1 MQEGVRRRR
10 NGRGLMFLKCW
21 RMLAVAAAVL
31 ALSGIVA
38 GCGAVGGRKKQ
49 KPFDVQYLTYFDT
62 VTSITIY
69 AEDEEQFAKWEQLV
83 HSELERYHQLYDIY
97 HSYEGVNNIKV
108 INDHAGISPVEVSED
123 ILDLLEFSLKEY
135 ELTKGGVHVGMGS
148 VLSIWHDY
156 REMALGESKF
166 PMVPSMD
173 ELESA
178 AKHMN
183 IQDIHLDRQAGTVFL
198 ADPEMRLDVG
208 AVAKGYTAQS
218 MDELESAAKHMNI
231 QDIHL
236 DRQAGT
242 VFLADPEM
250 RLDVGAVAKGYTAQR
265 LADTLRKSGVT
276 NALLSLGGNVV
287 TIGARGDGKPWR
299 VGIQNPDLGAE
310 NPYVQVVDLADMC
323 LVTSGLGG
331 NVVTI
336 GARGDGKPW
345 RVGIQN
351 PDLGAENPYVQVVDL
366 ADMCLVTSGTYQRFY
381 EVDGKRYHHIINPEL
396 LMPWNEY
403 QSVTILSPDS
413 GQRFYEVDGK
423 RYHHI
428 INPELLMPWNEYQSV
443 TILSPDSGEADALS
457 TAVFNMKLEDGLS
470 LIESLDK
477 TEALWILPDGSQIE
491 SSGFRA
497 YTEEGR

>member
-1 MQEGVRRRR
+1 MQEGVKRRGKDRWQ
-10 NGRGLMFLKCW
+10 MPLKRW
-21 RMLAVAAAVL
+21 RLLAVTAAVL
-31 ALSGIVA
+31 ILSGLAA
-38 GCGAVGGRKKQ
+38 GCGTAGIRKKQ

-69 AEDEEQFAKWEQLV
+69 ADDEEQFDEWEQLV

-108 INDHAGISPVEVSED
+108 INDHAGMSPVEVPED

-135 ELTKGGVHVGMGS
+135 DLTGGGVHVGMGS

-166 PMVPSMD
+166 PMVPSMT

-178 AKHMN
+178 AKHMD
-183 IQDIHLDRQAGTVFL
+183 IHDIHLDRQAGTV
-198 ADPEMRLDVG
+198 
-208 AVAKGYTAQS
+208 Y
-218 MDELESAAKHMNI
+218 LE
-231 QDIHL
+231 
-236 DRQAGT
+236 
-242 VFLADPEM
+242 DPEM

-265 LADTLRKSGVT
+265 LADTLREAGVT

-287 TIGARGDGKPWR
+287 TIGSRGDGKPWR
-299 VGIQNPDLGAE
+299 VGIQNPDPGAE
-310 NPYVQVVDLADMC
+310 NPYVQVVDL
-323 LVTSGLGG
+323 T
-331 NVVTI
+331 
-336 GARGDGKPW
+336 
-345 RVGIQN
+345 
-351 PDLGAENPYVQVVDL
+351 
-366 ADMCLVTSGTYQRFY
+366 DMCLVTSGTYQRFY
-381 EVDGKRYHHIINPEL
+381 EVDG
-396 LMPWNEY
+396 
-403 QSVTILSPDS
+403 T
-413 GQRFYEVDGK
+413 

-457 TAVFNMKLEDGLS
+457 TAVFNMKPEEGLA

-477 TEALWILPDGSQIE
+477 TEALWILPDGSRMD
-491 SSGFRA
+491 SSGFQA

>member
-1 MQEGVRRRR
+1 MQEGVKRRGKDRWQ
-10 NGRGLMFLKCW
+10 MPLKRW
-21 RMLAVAAAVL
+21 RLLAVTAAVL
-31 ALSGIVA
+31 ILSGLAA
-38 GCGAVGGRKKQ
+38 GCGTAGIRKKQ

-69 AEDEEQFAKWEQLV
+69 ADDEEQFDEWEQLV

-108 INDHAGISPVEVSED
+108 INDHAGMSPVEVPED

-135 ELTKGGVHVGMGS
+135 DLTGGGVHVGMGS

-166 PMVPSMD
+166 PMVPSMT

-178 AKHMN
+178 AKHMD
-183 IQDIHLDRQAGTVFL
+183 IHDIHLDRQEGTV
-198 ADPEMRLDVG
+198 
-208 AVAKGYTAQS
+208 Y
-218 MDELESAAKHMNI
+218 LE
-231 QDIHL
+231 
-236 DRQAGT
+236 
-242 VFLADPEM
+242 DPEM

-265 LADTLRKSGVT
+265 LADTLREAGVT

-287 TIGARGDGKPWR
+287 TIGSRGDGKPWR
-299 VGIQNPDLGAE
+299 VGIQNPDPGAE
-310 NPYVQVVDLADMC
+310 NPYVQVVDL
-323 LVTSGLGG
+323 T
-331 NVVTI
+331 
-336 GARGDGKPW
+336 
-345 RVGIQN
+345 
-351 PDLGAENPYVQVVDL
+351 
-366 ADMCLVTSGTYQRFY
+366 DMCLVTSGTYQRFY
-381 EVDGKRYHHIINPEL
+381 EVDG
-396 LMPWNEY
+396 
-403 QSVTILSPDS
+403 T
-413 GQRFYEVDGK
+413 

-457 TAVFNMKLEDGLS
+457 TAVFNMKPEEGLA

-477 TEALWILPDGSQIE
+477 TEALWILPDGSRME
-491 SSGFRA
+491 SSGFQA

>member
-1 MQEGVRRRR
+1 MQEGVKRRGKDRWQ
-10 NGRGLMFLKCW
+10 MPLKRW
-21 RMLAVAAAVL
+21 RLLAVTAAVL
-31 ALSGIVA
+31 ILSGLAA
-38 GCGAVGGRKKQ
+38 GCGTAGIRKKQ

-69 AEDEEQFAKWEQLV
+69 ADDEEQFDEWEQLV

-108 INDHAGISPVEVSED
+108 INDHAGMSPVEVPED

-135 ELTKGGVHVGMGS
+135 DLTGGGVHVGMGS

-166 PMVPSMD
+166 PMVPSMT

-178 AKHMN
+178 AKHMD
-183 IQDIHLDRQAGTVFL
+183 IHDIHLDRQAGTV
-198 ADPEMRLDVG
+198 
-208 AVAKGYTAQS
+208 Y
-218 MDELESAAKHMNI
+218 LE
-231 QDIHL
+231 
-236 DRQAGT
+236 
-242 VFLADPEM
+242 DPEM

-265 LADTLRKSGVT
+265 LADTLREAGVT

-287 TIGARGDGKPWR
+287 TIGSRGDGKPWR
-299 VGIQNPDLGAE
+299 VGLQNPDPGAE
-310 NPYVQVVDLADMC
+310 NPYVQVVDL
-323 LVTSGLGG
+323 T
-331 NVVTI
+331 
-336 GARGDGKPW
+336 
-345 RVGIQN
+345 
-351 PDLGAENPYVQVVDL
+351 
-366 ADMCLVTSGTYQRFY
+366 DMCLVTSGTYQRFY
-381 EVDGKRYHHIINPEL
+381 EVGG
-396 LMPWNEY
+396 
-403 QSVTILSPDS
+403 T
-413 GQRFYEVDGK
+413 

-457 TAVFNMKLEDGLS
+457 TAVFNMKPEEGLA

-477 TEALWILPDGSQIE
+477 TEALWILPDGSRME
-491 SSGFRA
+491 SSGFQA

>member
-1 MQEGVRRRR
+1 MQEGVKRRGKDRWQ
-10 NGRGLMFLKCW
+10 MPLKRW
-21 RMLAVAAAVL
+21 RLLAVTAAVL
-31 ALSGIVA
+31 ILSGLAA
-38 GCGAVGGRKKQ
+38 GCGTAGIRKKQ

-69 AEDEEQFAKWEQLV
+69 ADDEEQFDEWEQLV

-108 INDHAGISPVEVSED
+108 INDHAGMSPVEVPED

-135 ELTKGGVHVGMGS
+135 DLTGGGVHVGMGS

-166 PMVPSMD
+166 PMVPSMT

-178 AKHMN
+178 AKHMD
-183 IQDIHLDRQAGTVFL
+183 IHDIHLDRQAGTV
-198 ADPEMRLDVG
+198 
-208 AVAKGYTAQS
+208 Y
-218 MDELESAAKHMNI
+218 LE
-231 QDIHL
+231 
-236 DRQAGT
+236 
-242 VFLADPEM
+242 DPEM

-265 LADTLRKSGVT
+265 LADTLREAGVT

-287 TIGARGDGKPWR
+287 TIGSREDGKPWR
-299 VGIQNPDLGAE
+299 VGIQNPDPGAE
-310 NPYVQVVDLADMC
+310 NPYVQVVDL
-323 LVTSGLGG
+323 T
-331 NVVTI
+331 
-336 GARGDGKPW
+336 
-345 RVGIQN
+345 
-351 PDLGAENPYVQVVDL
+351 
-366 ADMCLVTSGTYQRFY
+366 DMCLVTSGTYQRFY
-381 EVDGKRYHHIINPEL
+381 EVDG
-396 LMPWNEY
+396 
-403 QSVTILSPDS
+403 T
-413 GQRFYEVDGK
+413 

-457 TAVFNMKLEDGLS
+457 TAVFNMKPEEGLA

-477 TEALWILPDGSQIE
+477 TEALWILPDGSRME
-491 SSGFRA
+491 SSGFQA

>member
-1 MQEGVRRRR
+1 MQEGVKRRGKDRWQ
-10 NGRGLMFLKCW
+10 MPLKRW
-21 RMLAVAAAVL
+21 RLLAVTAAVL
-31 ALSGIVA
+31 ILSGLAA
-38 GCGAVGGRKKQ
+38 GCGTAGIRKKQ

-69 AEDEEQFAKWEQLV
+69 ADDEEQFDEWEQLV

-108 INDHAGISPVEVSED
+108 INDHAGMSPVEVPED

-135 ELTKGGVHVGMGS
+135 DLTGGGVHVGMGS

-166 PMVPSMD
+166 PMVPSMT

-178 AKHMN
+178 AKHMD
-183 IQDIHLDRQAGTVFL
+183 IHDIHLDHQAGTV
-198 ADPEMRLDVG
+198 
-208 AVAKGYTAQS
+208 Y
-218 MDELESAAKHMNI
+218 LE
-231 QDIHL
+231 
-236 DRQAGT
+236 
-242 VFLADPEM
+242 DPEM

-265 LADTLRKSGVT
+265 LADTLREAGVT

-287 TIGARGDGKPWR
+287 TIGSRGDGKPWR
-299 VGIQNPDLGAE
+299 VGIQNPDPGAE
-310 NPYVQVVDLADMC
+310 NPYVQVVDL
-323 LVTSGLGG
+323 T
-331 NVVTI
+331 
-336 GARGDGKPW
+336 
-345 RVGIQN
+345 
-351 PDLGAENPYVQVVDL
+351 
-366 ADMCLVTSGTYQRFY
+366 DMCLVTSGTYQRFY
-381 EVDGKRYHHIINPEL
+381 EVDG
-396 LMPWNEY
+396 
-403 QSVTILSPDS
+403 T
-413 GQRFYEVDGK
+413 

-457 TAVFNMKLEDGLS
+457 TAVFNMKPEEGLA

-477 TEALWILPDGSQIE
+477 TEALWILPDGSRME
-491 SSGFRA
+491 SSGFQA

>member
-1 MQEGVRRRR
+1 MQEGVKRRGKDRWQ
-10 NGRGLMFLKCW
+10 MTLKRW
-21 RMLAVAAAVL
+21 RLLAVTAAVL
-31 ALSGIVA
+31 ILSGLAA
-38 GCGAVGGRKKQ
+38 GCGTAGIRKKQ

-69 AEDEEQFAKWEQLV
+69 ADDEEQFDEWEQLV

-108 INDHAGISPVEVSED
+108 INDHAGMSPVEVPED

-135 ELTKGGVHVGMGS
+135 DLTGGGVHVGMGS

-166 PMVPSMD
+166 PMVPSMT

-178 AKHMN
+178 AKHMD
-183 IQDIHLDRQAGTVFL
+183 IHDIHLDRQAGTV
-198 ADPEMRLDVG
+198 
-208 AVAKGYTAQS
+208 Y
-218 MDELESAAKHMNI
+218 LE
-231 QDIHL
+231 
-236 DRQAGT
+236 
-242 VFLADPEM
+242 DPEM

-265 LADTLRKSGVT
+265 LADTLREAGVT

-287 TIGARGDGKPWR
+287 TIGSRGDGKPWR

-310 NPYVQVVDLADMC
+310 NPYVQVVDL
-323 LVTSGLGG
+323 T
-331 NVVTI
+331 
-336 GARGDGKPW
+336 
-345 RVGIQN
+345 
-351 PDLGAENPYVQVVDL
+351 
-366 ADMCLVTSGTYQRFY
+366 DMCLVTSGTYQRFY
-381 EVDGKRYHHIINPEL
+381 EVDG
-396 LMPWNEY
+396 
-403 QSVTILSPDS
+403 T
-413 GQRFYEVDGK
+413 

-457 TAVFNMKLEDGLS
+457 TAVFNMKPEEGLA

-477 TEALWILPDGSQIE
+477 TEALWILPDGSRME
-491 SSGFRA
+491 SSGFQA

>member
-1 MQEGVRRRR
+1 MQEGVKRRGKDRWQ
-10 NGRGLMFLKCW
+10 MPLKRW
-21 RMLAVAAAVL
+21 RLLAVTAAVL
-31 ALSGIVA
+31 ILSGLAA
-38 GCGAVGGRKKQ
+38 GCGTAGIRKKQ

-69 AEDEEQFAKWEQLV
+69 ADDEEQFDEWEQLV

-108 INDHAGISPVEVSED
+108 INDHAGMSPVEIPED

-135 ELTKGGVHVGMGS
+135 DLTGGGVHVGMGS

-166 PMVPSMD
+166 PMVPSMT

-178 AKHMN
+178 AKHMD
-183 IQDIHLDRQAGTVFL
+183 IHDIHLDRQAGTV
-198 ADPEMRLDVG
+198 
-208 AVAKGYTAQS
+208 Y
-218 MDELESAAKHMNI
+218 LE
-231 QDIHL
+231 
-236 DRQAGT
+236 
-242 VFLADPEM
+242 DPEM

-265 LADTLRKSGVT
+265 LADTLREAGVT

-287 TIGARGDGKPWR
+287 TIGSRGDGKPWR
-299 VGIQNPDLGAE
+299 VGIQNPDPGAE
-310 NPYVQVVDLADMC
+310 NPYVQVVDL
-323 LVTSGLGG
+323 T
-331 NVVTI
+331 
-336 GARGDGKPW
+336 
-345 RVGIQN
+345 
-351 PDLGAENPYVQVVDL
+351 
-366 ADMCLVTSGTYQRFY
+366 DMCLVTSGTYQRFY
-381 EVDGKRYHHIINPEL
+381 EVDG
-396 LMPWNEY
+396 
-403 QSVTILSPDS
+403 T
-413 GQRFYEVDGK
+413 

-457 TAVFNMKLEDGLS
+457 TAVFNMKPEEGLA

-477 TEALWILPDGSQIE
+477 TEALWILPDGSRME
-491 SSGFRA
+491 SSGFQA

>member
-1 MQEGVRRRR
+1 MQEGVKRRGKDRWQ
-10 NGRGLMFLKCW
+10 MPLKRW
-21 RMLAVAAAVL
+21 RLLAVTAAVL
-31 ALSGIVA
+31 ILSGLAA
-38 GCGAVGGRKKQ
+38 GCGTAGIRKKQ

-69 AEDEEQFAKWEQLV
+69 ADDEEQFDEWEQLV

-108 INDHAGISPVEVSED
+108 INDHAGMSPVEVPED

-135 ELTKGGVHVGMGS
+135 DLTGGGVHVGMGS

-166 PMVPSMD
+166 PMVPSMT

-178 AKHMN
+178 AKHMD
-183 IQDIHLDRQAGTVFL
+183 IHDIHLDRQAGTV
-198 ADPEMRLDVG
+198 
-208 AVAKGYTAQS
+208 Y
-218 MDELESAAKHMNI
+218 LE
-231 QDIHL
+231 
-236 DRQAGT
+236 
-242 VFLADPEM
+242 DPEM

-265 LADTLRKSGVT
+265 LADTLREAGVT

-287 TIGARGDGKPWR
+287 TIGSRGDGKPWR
-299 VGIQNPDLGAE
+299 VGIQNPDPGVE
-310 NPYVQVVDLADMC
+310 NPYVQVVDL
-323 LVTSGLGG
+323 T
-331 NVVTI
+331 
-336 GARGDGKPW
+336 
-345 RVGIQN
+345 
-351 PDLGAENPYVQVVDL
+351 
-366 ADMCLVTSGTYQRFY
+366 DMCLVTSGTYQRFY
-381 EVDGKRYHHIINPEL
+381 EVDG
-396 LMPWNEY
+396 
-403 QSVTILSPDS
+403 T
-413 GQRFYEVDGK
+413 

-457 TAVFNMKLEDGLS
+457 TAVFNMKPEEGLA

-477 TEALWILPDGSQIE
+477 TEALWILPDGSRME
-491 SSGFRA
+491 SSGFQA

>member
-1 MQEGVRRRR
+1 MQEGVKRRGKDRWQ
-10 NGRGLMFLKCW
+10 MPLKRW
-21 RMLAVAAAVL
+21 RLLAVTAAVL
-31 ALSGIVA
+31 ILSGLAA
-38 GCGAVGGRKKQ
+38 GCGTAGIRKKQ

-69 AEDEEQFAKWEQLV
+69 ADDEEQFDEWEQLV

-108 INDHAGISPVEVSED
+108 INDHAGMSPVEVPED

-135 ELTKGGVHVGMGS
+135 DLTGGGVHVGMGS

-166 PMVPSMD
+166 PMVPSMT

-178 AKHMN
+178 AKHMD
-183 IQDIHLDRQAGTVFL
+183 IHDIHLDRQAGTV
-198 ADPEMRLDVG
+198 
-208 AVAKGYTAQS
+208 Y
-218 MDELESAAKHMNI
+218 LE
-231 QDIHL
+231 
-236 DRQAGT
+236 
-242 VFLADPEM
+242 DPEM

-265 LADTLRKSGVT
+265 LADTLREAGVT

-287 TIGARGDGKPWR
+287 TIGSRGDGKPWR
-299 VGIQNPDLGAE
+299 VGIQNPDPGAE
-310 NPYVQVVDLADMC
+310 NPYVQVVDL
-323 LVTSGLGG
+323 T
-331 NVVTI
+331 
-336 GARGDGKPW
+336 
-345 RVGIQN
+345 
-351 PDLGAENPYVQVVDL
+351 
-366 ADMCLVTSGTYQRFY
+366 DMCLVTSGTYQRFY
-381 EVDGKRYHHIINPEL
+381 EVGG
-396 LMPWNEY
+396 
-403 QSVTILSPDS
+403 T
-413 GQRFYEVDGK
+413 

-457 TAVFNMKLEDGLS
+457 TAVFNMKPEEGLA

-477 TEALWILPDGSQIE
+477 TEALWILPDGSRME
-491 SSGFRA
+491 SSGFQA

>member
-1 MQEGVRRRR
+1 MQEGVKRRGKDRWQ
-10 NGRGLMFLKCW
+10 MPLKRW
-21 RMLAVAAAVL
+21 RLLAVTAAVL
-31 ALSGIVA
+31 ILSGLAA
-38 GCGAVGGRKKQ
+38 GCGTAGIRKKQ

-69 AEDEEQFAKWEQLV
+69 ADDEEQFDEWEQLV

-108 INDHAGISPVEVSED
+108 INDHAGMSPVEVPED

-135 ELTKGGVHVGMGS
+135 DLTGGGVHVGMGS

-166 PMVPSMD
+166 PMVPSMT

-178 AKHMN
+178 AKHMD
-183 IQDIHLDRQAGTVFL
+183 IHDIHLDRQAGTV
-198 ADPEMRLDVG
+198 
-208 AVAKGYTAQS
+208 Y
-218 MDELESAAKHMNI
+218 LE
-231 QDIHL
+231 
-236 DRQAGT
+236 
-242 VFLADPEM
+242 DPEM

-265 LADTLRKSGVT
+265 LADTLREAGVT

-287 TIGARGDGKPWR
+287 TIGSRGDGKPWR
-299 VGIQNPDLGAE
+299 VGIQNPDPGAE
-310 NPYVQVVDLADMC
+310 NPYVQVVDLM
-323 LVTSGLGG
+323 
-331 NVVTI
+331 
-336 GARGDGKPW
+336 
-345 RVGIQN
+345 
-351 PDLGAENPYVQVVDL
+351 
-366 ADMCLVTSGTYQRFY
+366 DMCLVTSGTYQRFY
-381 EVDGKRYHHIINPEL
+381 EVDG
-396 LMPWNEY
+396 
-403 QSVTILSPDS
+403 T
-413 GQRFYEVDGK
+413 

-457 TAVFNMKLEDGLS
+457 TAVFNMKPEEGLA

-477 TEALWILPDGSQIE
+477 TEALWILPDGSRME
-491 SSGFRA
+491 SSGFQA